1 MNAAHFHLLFN
12 HLPIISTILGILI
25 LSLGYIL
32 SSAIIKR
39 TALFIF
45 ILGSLF
51 TFPAFN
57 TGEGAEEV
65 IENMEGIS
73 EDFIKI
79 HEELAETFAVFAYLL
94 GAFSTL
100 GIWISWKQ
108 KTYSDA
114 FNYLIIAFS
123 IVTLYFGAKAGTSG
137 GEIRHTEI
145 RTKNSYDS
153 TKTNLEEAKK
163 HSDEADED

>member
-1 MNAAHFHLLFN
+1 MNLPHLHLLLN
-12 HLPIISTILGILI
+12 HLPIITPIIGLLVLILGFFFK
-25 LSLGYIL
+25 ST
-32 SSAIIKR
+32 IIKR

-57 TGEGAEEV
+57 TGEGAEEGV
-65 IENMEGIS
+65 ENISGIS
-73 EDFIKI
+73 EDLIKI
-79 HEELAETFAVFAYLL
+79 HEEHAETFSVFAYLL

-108 KTYSDA
+108 KTYTDA
-114 FNYLIIAFS
+114 FNYLVIAFS
-123 IVTLYFGAKAGTSG
+123 LVTLYFGAKTGTSG

-145 RTKNSYDS
+145 RTKSTNNLNNSNINS
-153 TKTNLEEAKK
+153 SEKTEEK
-163 HSDEADED
+163 DD

>member
-12 HLPIISTILGILI
+12 HLPIISPILGLLV

-32 SSAIIKR
+32 GSAIIKR

-57 TGEGAEEV
+57 TGEGAEEL

-79 HEELAETFAVFAYLL
+79 HEEFAETFSVFAYLL
-94 GAFSTL
+94 GAFSTI

-114 FNYLIIAFS
+114 FNYLLIAFS
-123 IVTLYFGAKAGTSG
+123 LVTLYFGAKTGNSG

-145 RTKNSYDS
+145 RTQNSSDS
-153 TKTNLEEAKK
+153 TKTYIK
-163 HSDEADED
+163 HGKDENDD

>member
-12 HLPIISTILGILI
+12 HLPLISIILGILI

-32 SSAIIKR
+32 GSAIIKR

-65 IENMEGIS
+65 IENLEGIS
-73 EDFIKI
+73 ENFIKI
-79 HEELAETFAVFAYLL
+79 HEEHAETFSVFAYLL

-108 KTYSDA
+108 KTYTDA
-114 FNYLIIAFS
+114 FNYLVIAFS
-123 IVTLYFGAKAGTSG
+123 LVTLYFGAKTGTSG

-145 RTKNSYDS
+145 RTISSKDLNKSNNNSS
-153 TKTNLEEAKK
+153 EQTEEN
-163 HSDEADED
+163 DD